1 MYVLGDCRTGLSYR
15 DPQTQGMM
23 VAVAVLLRRVRQ
35 KPSGKKKLPLS
46 STEHNQHESV
56 LRRDVESPK
65 FPISR
70 INKVVNPK

>member
-35 KPSGKKKLPLS
+35 KPSGKKLPLS
-46 STEHNQHESV
+46 STKHDQHESV
-56 LRRDVESPK
+56 LRREVESPK